1 MTISFTDSQ
10 IKVLYSAEEI
20 DQRVNEIAEQ
30 IHNDYKELDNLVVVG
45 VLKGAFIFTSDL
57 IRKMNTSC
65 QVEFIRLSSYDGTT
79 GSDEVKAYDLTLPS
93 MKDKN
98 ILIVEDIV
106 DSGRTA
112 KFLLDFFKNQAGVK
126 TVKLA
131 SLFDKPCR
139 RLDELKDIKPDYCC
153 FKVDDKF
160 ILGYGLDFDQKYREL
175 PYIGYVDGL
184 V

>member
-1 MTISFTDSQ
+1 MSISFTDSQ
-10 IKVLYSAEEI
+10 IKVLHSAEEI
-20 DQRVNEIAEQ
+20 AERVKEVAQQ
-30 IHNDYKELDNLVVVG
+30 INNDYKDLDNLVLVG

-57 IRKMNTSC
+57 IRELDLPC
-65 QVEFIRLSSYDGTT
+65 QVEFIRLSSYEGTQ
-79 GSDEVKAYDLTLPS
+79 GSNEVKAYDLTLPS

-112 KFLLDFFKNQAGVK
+112 KFLLDFFKNQAGVD
-126 TVKLA
+126 TVKLV
-131 SLFDKPCR
+131 SLFDKPSK
-139 RLDELKDIKPDYCC
+139 RLDELKEIKPDYCC

-160 ILGYGLDFDQKYREL
+160 ILGYGLDFDQNYREL

-184 V
+184 S

>member
-10 IKVLYSAEEI
+10 IKVLHSA
-20 DQRVNEIAEQ
+20 DEIAERVSEVAKQ
-30 IHNDYKELDNLVVVG
+30 IHDDYKNLDNLVLVG
-45 VLKGAFIFTSDL
+45 VLKGAFVFASDL
-57 IRKMNTSC
+57 IRKIDLSC
-65 QVEFIRLSSYDGTT
+65 QIEFIRLSSYEGTT
-79 GSDEVKAYDLTLPS
+79 GSDEFKLYDLTLPS
-93 MKDKN
+93 LKGKN

-112 KFLLDFFKNQAGVK
+112 KFLLDFFKNQAGVE
-126 TVKLA
+126 TVKLV

-139 RLDELKDIKPDYCC
+139 RLDELKEIKPDYCC

-175 PYIGYVDGL
+175 PYIGYVEGL
-184 V
+184 S